1 MIVNLLNSR
10 RHVDKQKDCSKLV
23 HHLMGEDL
31 AAKLI
36 FCNSCSHLM
45 GEDLESL
52 NLKELQQ
59 LEKQLK
65 NTSKHIRS
73 RKVLFVMRT

>member
-1 MIVNLLNSR
+1 MHLEKQSHSIICYVSNSIVYGAPIY
-10 RHVDKQKDCSKLV
+10 
-23 HHLMGEDL
+23 LMGEEDL

-59 LEKQLK
+59 LEKQLQRCLA
-65 NTSKHIRS
+65 HVAGRG
-73 RKVLFVMRT
+73 